1 MIKTMSEVNF
11 NSKAFTYADNA
22 LVQKSASEVL
32 LNLLSIQPEE
42 DVLDIGCGPGHITKK
57 IAQATKG
64 NVLGIDV
71 SQGMIEQ
78 AVSSNKELH
87 NLKYSVMDAE
97 SLELNTKFDV
107 IVCNSCFQWF
117 QKPEQVLM
125 NCFNVL
131 EKGGRI
137 GIQAPATRSYCPNF
151 ISAIEKIR
159 MHPHTR
165 EVFKYFKNPWFFC
178 DSKEEYEQLFR
189 NNGFDR
195 IYSEIREE
203 SNLFSV
209 EQAYKIYQSGA
220 ENGYLNQFYYTVTL
234 TDDYINTFREL
245 VKEALKEQADSSGM
259 INLKFERIYLIA
271 KKQ

>member
-1 MIKTMSEVNF
+1 MSEVNF

-32 LNLLSIQPEE
+32 LNLLAIQPEE
-42 DVLDIGCGPGHITKK
+42 DILDIGCGPGHITKK
-57 IAQATKG
+57 IAQSTKG
-64 NVLGIDV
+64 TVLGIDV

-78 AVSSNKELH
+78 AVSSNKELP

-97 SLELNTKFDV
+97 SFELNTKFDV

-125 NCFNVL
+125 RCFNVL
-131 EKGGRI
+131 KEGGRI
-137 GIQAPATRSYCPNF
+137 GIQAPATQAYCPNF

-159 MHPHTR
+159 MHPYTR
-165 EVFKYFKNPWFFC
+165 EVFNHFKRPWFFF
-178 DSKEEYEQLFR
+178 DSKDEYEQLFR
-189 NNGFDR
+189 NHGFDI
-195 IYSEIREE
+195 IYSELREE
-203 SNLFSV
+203 STLFSV

-220 ENGYLNQFYYTVTL
+220 ENGYLNQSFYTVTL
-234 TDDYINTFREL
+234 TDDYISAFREL
-245 VKEALKEQADSSGM
+245 VKEALQEQADNSGM
-259 INLKFERIYLIA
+259 INLKFKRIYLVA